1 MQSAHS
7 LFLRRRFMLRSRATL
22 AHVTVP
28 RRRTASRRPP
38 PGIVCLRLAGQLC
51 ADNAD
56 ALVDV
61 VSARV
66 QEALPSP
73 CSVVLDLSATPAL
86 DEDAGQALQ
95 VLHHR
100 LADSRVCLR
109 LVLPEAKARAAFL
122 CGAGTAIGPDC
133 VHASVR
139 AAALA
144 AYASL
149 PGAALVTSA
158 QRDLLTQP
166 PEQLAALAAQDR
178 PE

>member
-7 LFLRRRFMLRSRATL
+7 LFLRRRFMLRSRTTL
-22 AHVTVP
+22 AHMAVP
-28 RRRTASRRPP
+28 WWRTASRPP
-38 PGIVCLRLAGQLC
+38 PRIVCLRLAGQLC
-51 ADNAD
+51 TDNAD

-61 VSARV
+61 ISARV
-66 QEALPSP
+66 RAALPSP
-73 CSVVLDLSATPAL
+73 CSVILDLSATAAL

-95 VLHHR
+95 SLHHR
-100 LADSRVCLR
+100 LADSLVCLR

-122 CGAGTAIGPDC
+122 GGNAGTAIGPDC

-166 PEQLAALAAQDR
+166 PEQLAAPARSR
-178 PE
+178 PSG

>member
-1 MQSAHS
+1 MA
-7 LFLRRRFMLRSRATL
+7 
-22 AHVTVP
+22 VP
-28 RRRTASRRPP
+28 RWRTASRPP
-38 PGIVCLRLAGQLC
+38 QRIVCLRLAYQLR

-61 VSARV
+61 VSDRV
-66 QEALPSP
+66 RAAMPSP

-86 DEDAGQALQ
+86 DEDAGNALQ

-100 LADSRVCLR
+100 LADSLVCLR
-109 LVLPEAKARAAFL
+109 VVLPEARARAAFL
-122 CGAGTAIGPDC
+122 GGAGTAIGPDC

-158 QRDLLTQP
+158 QRDLLTAP
-166 PEQLAALAAQDR
+166 PEQLAG